1 MTTKPSYTPAR
12 RFPDFLNDGEW
23 KVKRLGEIAELTAG
37 ATPSTTRIE
46 YWENG
51 SIPWMSSGEVH
62 NGQIFDTEKR
72 ITQIG
77 YDNCSTKLVPAN
89 SVVVA
94 LAGQGKTR
102 GTVAITRIELC
113 TNQSL
118 CSILPNKSFNSDFL
132 YFYLNS
138 KYEVLRQI
146 SSGDGTRGGLNLQM
160 LRDFPIPLPPLS
172 EQRRIAQ
179 ALTALDELIAA
190 TNEKLEQMKAYK
202 KGLMQQLFVDSMGGG
217 KSLKI
222 NYLQIP
228 KLRFPEFY
236 EEKEWIYYNGDK
248 MFEPIVNKNHNSD
261 LPVLAIT
268 QDQGAIPRDL
278 IDYNVIVSD
287 KSIEAYK
294 VVEIGDFIISL
305 RSFQGGIEYS
315 KFKGLCS
322 PAYIVLRKKSDD
334 VCDDFYRYYFKS
346 NQYIQDLNRN
356 LEGIRDGKMVSYK
369 QFSDIMIPCPKYEE
383 QRKIASCLSAMDET
397 INAYTEKV
405 GLLGQYKKGL
415 MQQMFPQNQMN

>member
-1 MTTKPSYTPAR
+1 MTTKPSYTPAL

-23 KVKRLGEIAELTAG
+23 EVKRLGEIAKTFSGGTPSANNKNYYGGNIPFIRSGEINSDRTELFLTQDGLDNSSAKIVEKGTILYALYG
-37 ATPSTTRIE
+37 AT
-46 YWENG
+46 
-51 SIPWMSSGEVH
+51 SGEVGIAQMKGAI
-62 NGQIFDTEKR
+62 NQAILAIIPKEDV
-72 ITQIG
+72 
-77 YDNCSTKLVPAN
+77 D
-89 SVVVA
+89 A
-94 LAGQGKTR
+94 LFLYQFLKSQKKSIVNLYIQGGQGNLS
-102 GTVAITRIELC
+102 GAII
-113 TNQSL
+113 NSL
-118 CSILPNKSFNSDFL
+118 
-132 YFYLNS
+132 
-138 KYEVLRQI
+138 V
-146 SSGDGTRGGLNLQM
+146 
-160 LRDFPIPLPPLS
+160 IPFPPLS

-190 TNEKLEQMKAYK
+190 TNGKLELMKAYK
-202 KGLMQQLFVDSMGGG
+202 KGLMQKLFVDSTGGG

-383 QRKIASCLSAMDET
+383 QRKIASCLSTMDET

-415 MQQMFPQNQMN
+415 MQQMFVN

>member
-1 MTTKPSYTPAR
+1 MTTKPSYTPVL
-12 RFPDFLNDGEW
+12 RFPDFLNEGEW
-23 KVKRLGEIAELTAG
+23 EVKRLGEIITVNSGRDYKHLQSGDIPVYGTGGYMLSVNDKLSDIDAIGIGRKGTIDKPQYLKAPFWTVDTLFFLT
-37 ATPSTTRIE
+37 TKE
-46 YWENG
+46 
-51 SIPWMSSGEVH
+51 
-62 NGQIFDTEKR
+62 
-72 ITQIG
+72 G
-77 YDNCSTKLVPAN
+77 YDLNFVFCLLQTVEWKKYSEQTGVPSLTRST
-89 SVVVA
+89 
-94 LAGQGKTR
+94 
-102 GTVAITRIELC
+102 IEK
-113 TNQSL
+113 
-118 CSILPNKSFNSDFL
+118 I
-132 YFYLNS
+132 
-138 KYEVLRQI
+138 EVKI
-146 SSGDGTRGGLNLQM
+146 
-160 LRDFPIPLPPLS
+160 PPLA

-190 TNEKLEQMKAYK
+190 TNERLEQMKAYK

-415 MQQMFPQNQMN
+415 MQQMFAN